1 MVYIET
7 RDVPSLRL
15 RNAARYRLTK
25 RLGLVSLA
33 RLIGHR
39 AWLPE
44 GLRGRIAR
52 LTCTA
57 DYFPSQLFEVDFF
70 GLKYPGDLSNFLDW
84 HVYFF
89 GAYEMDILLLLR
101 SLIRQRSGGVFV
113 DVGANVGQHALFMSK
128 YASHIHAFE
137 PWSKVRQ
144 AIDEKITRN
153 RLTNVTVHPVALGVE
168 HQFVPFYAPQG
179 GNWGTGSFDEK
190 HATDRNRLWGNL
202 EIVRGDQYFEAHG
215 ISAVSLIKIDVEG
228 WEKNVLLGLRHT
240 LERFR
245 PVIVMEVSRDTLRSL
260 SGLEGFRRCIPE
272 FYEALYVHSTRT
284 GATRMVPFD
293 ARRPGDVL
301 LRPAS

>member
-57 DYFPSQLFEVDFF
+57 DYFPSQPFEVDFF

-101 SLIRQRSGGVFV
+101 SLIRQRSGGVLSMLEPMSV
-113 DVGANVGQHALFMSK
+113 STPCSCLNMLLTSMPLSPGA
-128 YASHIHAFE
+128 
-137 PWSKVRQ
+137 R
-144 AIDEKITRN
+144 
-153 RLTNVTVHPVALGVE
+153 
-168 HQFVPFYAPQG
+168 
-179 GNWGTGSFDEK
+179 
-190 HATDRNRLWGNL
+190 
-202 EIVRGDQYFEAHG
+202 
-215 ISAVSLIKIDVEG
+215 
-228 WEKNVLLGLRHT
+228 
-240 LERFR
+240 
-245 PVIVMEVSRDTLRSL
+245 
-260 SGLEGFRRCIPE
+260 
-272 FYEALYVHSTRT
+272 
-284 GATRMVPFD
+284 
-293 ARRPGDVL
+293 
-301 LRPAS
+301 